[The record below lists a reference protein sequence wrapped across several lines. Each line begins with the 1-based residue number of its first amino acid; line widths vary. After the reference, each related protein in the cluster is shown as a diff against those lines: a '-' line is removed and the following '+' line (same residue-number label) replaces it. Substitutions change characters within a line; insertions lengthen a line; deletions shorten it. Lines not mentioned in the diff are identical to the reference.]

1 MDNIDKKFDQILAT
15 ELEKR
20 LNRKPKVNELI
31 NADFDSDLVNECL
44 WQLVKELTDRVDKLE
59 NNIKK

>member
-1 MDNIDKKFDQILAT
+1 MDELYNTILRS

-20 LNRKPKVNELI
+20 LKRPATDSEFI

-44 WQLVKELTDRVDKLE
+44 WQLLNQLNDKVTLLQK
-59 NNIKK
+59 NTTN